1 MIPDN
6 LIDRW
11 RKRLKDERLSPRTVS
26 FYTETIHAVLAIMEH
41 LGRNCH
47 PHAVRPEDVTA
58 LLDYLK
64 DNDYAIQTRKGY
76 LTTLRKF
83 CGAYDNPT
91 LPEWPK
97 PRFPHDSRPNADWL
111 TADQARALLEA
122 DKTPLQEIVIH
133 LELCLG
139 LRHVEVIRLK
149 VRDIDDND
157 QVLQVWGKGP
167 EGGKPRLI
175 PYARDTAEAIKAWRG
190 KRDELADIGRARYP
204 VSFEDPGTF
213 IVWSKAGRL
222 YSYSEQGYGLDKV
235 VTLPLSEALGFH
247 FSNHTLRRTFGR
259 ALFRANVPVPTI
271 AAILGH
277 ESTDVTL
284 RYIGVNL
291 DDMRGAMSKEI
302 YQ

>member
-6 LIDRW
+6 LIVRW
-11 RKRLKDERLSPRTVS
+11 RKRMTDERLSSRTIS
-26 FYTETIHAVLAIMEH
+26 FYCETIHAVLAIMEH
-41 LGRNCH
+41 LGCTCH
-47 PHAVRPEDVTA
+47 PHAIRPDDVTA

-76 LTTLRKF
+76 ITALRKF
-83 CGAYDNPT
+83 CRAYENPT
-91 LPEWPK
+91 VADWPK
-97 PRFPHDSRPNADWL
+97 PRFPHDNRPNADWL
-111 TADQARALLEA
+111 TTEQARALLDA

-149 VRDIDDND
+149 QKDIDDSE
-157 QVLQVWGKGP
+157 QIIQVWGKGP
-167 EGGKPRLI
+167 EGGKPRTI
-175 PYARDTAEAIKAWRG
+175 PYARDTAEAIGIWKRR
-190 KRDELADIGRARYP
+190 RDELATEGRARYP
-204 VSFEDPGTF
+204 VTFTDPETL

-222 YSYSEQGYGLDKV
+222 YSYAEEGYGLDKV
-235 VTLPLSEALGFH
+235 VTIPLSGSLGFH

-259 ALFRANVPVPTI
+259 ALFRAGVEVPTI

-291 DDMRGAMSKEI
+291 DDMRGAMNKELF
-302 YQ
+302 